1 MYNYNITLTLGLSTY
16 VLQNGTLDVTIANP
30 DDFSQADS
38 VLNCNMTF
46 VNFLCWDDRGGLN
59 NNLRPLYNVNITI
72 ADVTGTNITSFYS
85 NTQGQTILKVPQT
98 SWTFTVSY
106 QGLPRSFYL
115 NLTGYTTPTTLLTL
129 NLLSNDIGTQWTL
142 MNITISQAIT
152 LIWIEP
158 NDIC

>member
-1 MYNYNITLTLGLSTY
+1 MMWIQIWYKMPPVTFVKSDDSTFISSAISTSNGIASIQELTNNQLYNYNITLTLGLSTY

-38 VLNCNMTF
+38 VLNCNMTS

-85 NTQGQTILKVPQT
+85 NTQVENNLKSSPNLVD
-98 SWTFTVSY
+98 
-106 QGLPRSFYL
+106 FY
-115 NLTGYTTPTTLLTL
+115 
-129 NLLSNDIGTQWTL
+129 S
-142 MNITISQAIT
+142 
-152 LIWIEP
+152 
-158 NDIC
+158 